1 LEQREHGAKVK
12 VGAVKEKFYR
22 IPGYS
27 EYLISKSG
35 NVFSIKRNRLL
46 KFKSFKGKYTQV
58 SFYINGKGLT
68 VHLHRLLAITFLKN
82 RDNHRN
88 VNHKNAEKSDNRL
101 ENLEWL
107 SQSKNVKH
115 AYTLGLAKPASGEI
129 NGMHKLKERQ
139 VLEIKKLLENS
150 NDTEI
155 AKLYNVSRR
164 CICKIRNGKSW
175 KHV

>member
-1 LEQREHGAKVK
+1 MTA
-12 VGAVKEKFYR
+12 VGAFPR
-22 IPGYS
+22 
-27 EYLISKSG
+27 KSSPRPCRPCPE
-35 NVFSIKRNRLL
+35 NHV
-46 KFKSFKGKYTQV
+46 YTQE
-58 SFYINGKGLT
+58 G
-68 VHLHRLLAITFLKN
+68 
-82 RDNHRN
+82 RN
-88 VNHKNAEKSDNRL
+88 ASGPTQY
-101 ENLEWL
+101 L
-107 SQSKNVKH
+107 SN
-115 AYTLGLAKPASGEI
+115 GEI